1 MIDSAALKQLTITR
15 VRVMLREPEIIFWV
29 FAFPVLLAMAIG
41 VAFTDPA
48 PEQLRVAVEEGSAAE
63 AHLQALEGR
72 EDLQVRLLAPADAD
86 DALRRGE
93 VALILG
99 NPRPGDAD
107 GPSPEVD
114 APPDP
119 VGPDPAGVLALRYDP
134 TRPEGRTARILV
146 DQAIQEAAGAVRP
159 VTIRSQEVEQSGHRY
174 IDWLIPG
181 IIGFNL
187 MSTGMWGVGFYI
199 TRSRQNLQLKRLV
212 ATPMPR
218 SHFLLS
224 QILARFVFLV
234 VEVPLVI
241 VFAWL
246 AFDVPMEGSPLALA
260 AVVLLG
266 AACFSGFGLLAS
278 SRVRTTEGVS
288 GIINAIVM
296 PMVVLCGVFFSPAR
310 FPDALQP
317 LIQILPLTAL
327 NDALRAIYNEGLPL
341 TAAAGDLAL
350 LVLWTGLTFALAL
363 RWFRWQ

>member
-1 MIDSAALKQLTITR
+1 MTELPALRQLTITR

-29 FAFPVLLAMAIG
+29 FAFPVLLAMGIG

-48 PEQLRVAVEEGSAAE
+48 PEQLRVAVEEGSPGQV
-63 AHLQALEGR
+63 HLQALQDR
-72 EDLQVRLLAPADAD
+72 DDLQVQLLAPPDAD

-93 VALILG
+93 VALVLG
-99 NPRPGDAD
+99 SLRPEEAG
-107 GPSPEVD
+107 SREVL
-114 APPDP
+114 
-119 VGPDPAGVLALRYDP
+119 VFRYDP
-134 TRPEGRTARILV
+134 ARPEGRTARILA
-146 DQAIQEAAGAVRP
+146 DQAIQEAAGAPRP
-159 VTIRSQEVEQSGHRY
+159 VTIRSQEVEQRGHRY

-224 QILARFVFLV
+224 QILARFAFLV
-234 VEVPLVI
+234 VEVPMVI
-241 VFAWL
+241 LFAWL
-246 AFDVPMEGSPLALA
+246 VFDVPMEGNPLALVG
-260 AVVLLG
+260 VVLLG

-288 GIINAIVM
+288 GIINAIIM

-310 FPDALQP
+310 FPDSLQP
-317 LIQILPLTAL
+317 LIGILPLTAL
-327 NDALRAIYNEGLPL
+327 NDALRAVYNEGLPL
-341 TAAAGDLAL
+341 TAVGGDLVL
-350 LVLWTGLTFALAL
+350 LAGWTGLTFALAL

>member
-1 MIDSAALKQLTITR
+1 MGDLRALRQLTLTR

-29 FAFPVLLAMAIG
+29 FLFPVLLAIG
-41 VAFTDPA
+41 IGIAFSDPA
-48 PEQLRVAVEEGSAAE
+48 PEQIRVAVEADSPALSYLEALEELEEVEVRILSPPEAAE
-63 AHLQALEGR
+63 
-72 EDLQVRLLAPADAD
+72 
-86 DALRRGE
+86 ALRRGE
-93 VALILG
+93 VALVVG
-99 NPRPGDAD
+99 NGDQ
-107 GPSPEVD
+107 
-114 APPDP
+114 
-119 VGPDPAGVLALRYDP
+119 GVTFRYDP
-134 TRPEGRTARILV
+134 TRPEGRTARLLA
-146 DQAIQEAAGAVRP
+146 DRTIQEAAGAGRP
-159 VTIRSQEVEQSGHRY
+159 VAIRHEEVDQRGHRY

-187 MSTGMWGVGFYI
+187 MSTGMWGVGFYV

-218 SHFLLS
+218 GYFLLS
-224 QILARFVFLV
+224 QILARFFFLM

-241 VFAWL
+241 FFAWL
-246 AFDVPMEGSPLALA
+246 VFGVPMVGNPVALT

-288 GIINAIVM
+288 GIINVIIM

-310 FPDALQP
+310 FPDAMQP

-327 NDALRAIYNEGLPL
+327 NDALRAVYNDGLPL
-341 TAAAGDLAL
+341 AATAGDLAL
-350 LVLWTGLTFALAL
+350 LAGWTALTFILAL